1 MFVLPQTDELR
12 AFGGVPCNA
21 PLLDLVN
28 DTDLPVRLE
37 ARLGGESEAW
47 HCLVPFV
54 ASGTSWAAGRVSPLY
69 IPRIASL
76 RVVSCLDGRELLTR
90 SPWGEGG
97 ALEVPCRTRPG

>member
-28 DTDLPVRLE
+28 ATDLPVRLE

-47 HCLVPFV
+47 HCLVPCV
-54 ASGTSWAAGRVSPLY
+54 AGGTSWPGSRNCGPPSSSPAT
-69 IPRIASL
+69 ICPSIGHL
-76 RVVSCLDGRELLTR
+76 R
-90 SPWGEGG
+90 
-97 ALEVPCRTRPG
+97 